1 MTPHLTTAL
10 QPNWETTR
18 EEFPSLTGWTYL
30 NTATFGQLPR
40 RADEAIERHLARRRD
55 NACSDFL
62 SWFADHDE
70 LRARLAQFI
79 SATPSDIAFMPN
91 TSWALG
97 HLLTGLDWR
106 AGDEAVTAEGE
117 FPNHLY
123 AVEHLARR
131 GVRAL
136 RCTYDELLS
145 VLTPRTR
152 LVLLS
157 TVNYSTGY
165 RAPVAELAAEFRK
178 RGILFYLD
186 ATQSLGALRLNF
198 QEIQPDL
205 LAVNCYKWM
214 LAPNGAAFMAVAP
227 SLRQRL
233 EPLAI
238 GWRSHH
244 EWRRVDWLHEG
255 APELVDAAEKY
266 EAGMLASLPL
276 YALGASLDLML
287 ELGPD
292 RIEERVLSLA
302 RETRT
307 RIRALGGEPLPYD
320 NTAIVAAR
328 FPGHD
333 ASALA
338 ARLKQQRVLVS
349 ARHGLLRV
357 STHFYN
363 NEADLARFAEVLS
376 KLL

>member
-1 MTPHLTTAL
+1 MTAP
-10 QPNWETTR
+10 QPNWEAVR
-18 EEFPSLTGWTYL
+18 EEFASLAGWTYL

-40 RADEAIERHLARRRD
+40 RADEAIARHLANRRE

-62 SWFADHDE
+62 SWFADHDQ

-79 SATPSDIAFMPN
+79 SATPAEIAFLPN
-91 TSWALG
+91 SSWALG

-106 AGDEAVTAEGE
+106 PGDEAVTAEGE

-131 GVRAL
+131 GVRAV
-136 RCTYDELLS
+136 RCSYDELLTA
-145 VLTPRTR
+145 LTPRTR
-152 LVLLS
+152 LVVLS

-165 RAPVAELAAEFRK
+165 RAPVAELAAELRK

-227 SLRQRL
+227 ALRQRL
-233 EPLAI
+233 EPLA
-238 GWRSHH
+238 
-244 EWRRVDWLHEG
+244 
-255 APELVDAAEKY
+255 
-266 EAGMLASLPL
+266 
-276 YALGASLDLML
+276 
-287 ELGPD
+287 
-292 RIEERVLSLA
+292 
-302 RETRT
+302 
-307 RIRALGGEPLPYD
+307 YD

-333 ASALA
+333 ASELA

-363 NEADLARFAEVLS
+363 NEADLDSFAEVLS

>member
-1 MTPHLTTAL
+1 MTAP
-10 QPNWETTR
+10 QPNWETVR
-18 EEFPSLTGWTYL
+18 AEFPSLAGWTYL

-40 RADEAIERHLARRRD
+40 RADEAIARHLANRRE

-62 SWFADHDE
+62 SWFADHDQ

-79 SATPSDIAFMPN
+79 SATPAEIAFLPN
-91 TSWALG
+91 SSWALG

-131 GVRAL
+131 GVRAV
-136 RCTYDELLS
+136 RCSYDDLLS
-145 VLTPRTR
+145 ALTPRTR

-165 RAPVAELAAEFRK
+165 RAPVAELAAELRK

-227 SLRQRL
+227 ALRQRI

-244 EWRRVDWLHEG
+244 DWRRVDWLHEG
-255 APELVDAAEKY
+255 APELMDGAEKY

-276 YALGASLDLML
+276 YALAASLELMF
-287 ELGPD
+287 ELGPE
-292 RIEERVLSLA
+292 RIEERVLGLA
-302 RETRT
+302 REVRV
-307 RIRALGGEPLPYD
+307 RICALGGEPLPYD

-328 FPGHD
+328 FPGRD
-333 ASALA
+333 ASELA

-363 NEADLARFAEVLS
+363 NEADLDRFTEALS

>member
-1 MTPHLTTAL
+1 MPVG
-10 QPNWETTR
+10 P
-18 EEFPSLTGWTYL
+18 YL
-30 NTATFGQLPR
+30 NTATFGQLSR
-40 RADEAIERHLARRRD
+40 RVDEAIARHLANRRE

-62 SWFADHDE
+62 SWFGEHDQ

-79 SATPSDIAFMPN
+79 SATPAEIAFLPN
-91 TSWALG
+91 SSWALG

-131 GVRAL
+131 GVRAV
-136 RCTYDELLS
+136 RCGYDELLAA
-145 VLTPRTR
+145 LTPRTR
-152 LVLLS
+152 LVVLS

-165 RAPVAELAAEFRK
+165 RAPVAELAAELRK

-227 SLRQRL
+227 ALRQRL

-244 EWRRVDWLHEG
+244 DWRRVDWLHEG
-255 APELVDAAEKY
+255 APELMDGAEKY

-276 YALGASLDLML
+276 YALRPAS
-287 ELGPD
+287 
-292 RIEERVLSLA
+292 
-302 RETRT
+302 T
-307 RIRALGGEPLPYD
+307 
-320 NTAIVAAR
+320 
-328 FPGHD
+328 
-333 ASALA
+333 
-338 ARLKQQRVLVS
+338 
-349 ARHGLLRV
+349 
-357 STHFYN
+357 
-363 NEADLARFAEVLS
+363 
-376 KLL
+376 

>member
-1 MTPHLTTAL
+1 MTAP
-10 QPNWETTR
+10 QPNWEAVR
-18 EEFPSLTGWTYL
+18 EEFASLAGWTYL

-40 RADEAIERHLARRRD
+40 RADEAIARHLANRRE

-62 SWFADHDE
+62 SWFADHDQ

-79 SATPSDIAFMPN
+79 SATPAEIAFLPN
-91 TSWALG
+91 SSWALG

-106 AGDEAVTAEGE
+106 PGDEAVTAEGE

-131 GVRAL
+131 GVRAV
-136 RCTYDELLS
+136 RCSYDELLTA
-145 VLTPRTR
+145 LTPRTR
-152 LVLLS
+152 LVVLS

-165 RAPVAELAAEFRK
+165 RAPVAELAAELRK

-227 SLRQRL
+227 ALRQRL

-244 EWRRVDWLHEG
+244 DWRRVDWLHEG
-255 APELVDAAEKY
+255 APELMDGAEKY

-276 YALGASLDLML
+276 YALAASLELMF
-287 ELGPD
+287 ELGPE
-292 RIEERVLSLA
+292 RIEERVLGLA
-302 RETRT
+302 REVRA

-333 ASALA
+333 ASELA

-363 NEADLARFAEVLS
+363 NEADLDSFAEVLS